1 MHCCYCS
8 AVMCNCPL
16 HVMHSV
22 CQMPTCAEA
31 SNCSR
36 DRAAL
41 APFRANQTIGLDSY
55 SYILYGD
62 DDTVWFPENVL
73 RLVNG
78 LDHTMPFVLSD
89 HMWFPEWKG
98 GL

>member
-1 MHCCYCS
+1 MR
-8 AVMCNCPL
+8 
-16 HVMHSV
+16 
-22 CQMPTCAEA
+22 
-31 SNCSR
+31 SR
-36 DRAAL
+36 ADREQQRQNETFAWACRAAL
-41 APFRANQTIGLDSY
+41 APFRANKTVGIDNYKWL
-55 SYILYGD
+55 LYGD